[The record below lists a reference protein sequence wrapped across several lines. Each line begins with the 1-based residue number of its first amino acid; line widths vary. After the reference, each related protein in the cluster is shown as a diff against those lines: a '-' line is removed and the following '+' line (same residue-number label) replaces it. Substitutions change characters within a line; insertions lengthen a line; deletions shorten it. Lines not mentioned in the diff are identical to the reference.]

1 MLFVRSLGLVWRGVR
16 GDSRAPQRALAFRNG
31 HRIATFPKSAR
42 APATAP
48 QDRTRVRRSA
58 ILPLGQPC
66 HQPVSGASRYVDR
79 VSQNDRIAT
88 PISSRLPSRN
98 LGEPLNN
105 WPFMRLLGL
114 TSCGNRPVRRA
125 NPFKYAGAV
134 SKNLNSEQFS
144 SPIARALTAYV
155 ETRSLTRTFNN
166 FAKPATVR
174 QMSIRSRIRGPM
186 VRIKLDANCG
196 SSSRW
201 RLRAPDLKAVSILF
215 WTGRSRI
222 CTVSAHAAKHYGVT
236 EDLYAMRVS

>member
-1 MLFVRSLGLVWRGVR
+1 MILVVFV
-16 GDSRAPQRALAFRNG
+16 ALCLTQSIFG
-31 HRIATFPKSAR
+31 T
-42 APATAP
+42 ATAH
-48 QDRTRVRRSA
+48 RRVVGLARRSFSEGGFESY
-58 ILPLGQPC
+58 L
-66 HQPVSGASRYVDR
+66 R
-79 VSQNDRIAT
+79 SQ
-88 PISSRLPSRN
+88 S
-98 LGEPLNN
+98 
-105 WPFMRLLGL
+105 FQ
-114 TSCGNRPVRRA
+114 
-125 NPFKYAGAV
+125 YAGAV

-186 VRIKLDANCG
+186 VRIKPDANCG